1 MLRKE
6 LLLIFLLLVSRQ
18 LFASPPVPALV
29 FQSSM
34 VLPRDKEIPIWGTAS
49 PNSMVSVNFA
59 GQKEKAKADA
69 NGKWLAKLKPIQASK
84 VPATLTI
91 SEGNESLELR
101 DILVGDVWLAAGQS
115 NMEWPLRLE
124 AHAGTELPN
133 ANYPRIR
140 FLNLGYAGQNY
151 PTRAFGKDVLDRY
164 NSKDFFRGSW
174 QVCTPMDARNFSAVA
189 YYFAVNLNQKLD
201 IPVGIIQMAVGGSP
215 TESWISSK
223 AMASDPA
230 LQPILR
236 GDWVTNPVL
245 DAWCQKRAMENIST
259 GLKANE
265 APKDENG
272 PLHPFKPSFLWNYGI
287 KGIIPFPIKGAIWY
301 QGESNSLSLPR
312 VLQHEPLFK
321 LLVSDWRKEWNN
333 GDFPFYYCQLS
344 SIGTEKGYQ
353 CLHWP
358 QFRDSQRRMA
368 TEIPNTG
375 MAVTSDVGHH
385 SDVHPTNK
393 KEVGRRLALC
403 ALAKTYQ
410 KNVPKGGPEPKTI
423 LQKNNSLE
431 ISFDNTLEGL
441 KTADGKTPA
450 SFEIAGE
457 DDVFF
462 KAEVV
467 LEKGTI
473 LLSST
478 KVRNPVSA
486 RYGWKPF
493 SEGNLANSAG
503 LPASTFSL
511 NVRKQ

>member
-6 LLLIFLLLVSRQ
+6 LLLIFVLLVSSQ

-29 FQSSM
+29 FQNSM

-49 PNSMVSVNFA
+49 PNTMVFVDFA

-69 NGKWLAKLKPIQASK
+69 NGKWMVKLKPIQTSK
-84 VPATLTI
+84 TPEILCI
-91 SEGNESLELR
+91 SDGNESLELR

-133 ANYPRIR
+133 TNHPRIR

-174 QVCTPMDARNFSAVA
+174 QTSNPLDARNFSAVA

-215 TESWISSK
+215 TESWISSD
-223 AMASDPA
+223 AMAKDQA
-230 LQPILR
+230 LQPILK
-236 GDWVTNPVL
+236 GDWVKNPVL

-287 KGIIPFPIKGAIWY
+287 KGLIPFPIKGAIWY

-312 VLQHEPLFK
+312 VLQHEQLFK
-321 LLVSDWRKEWNN
+321 LLVSDWRKQWGL
-333 GDFPFYYCQLS
+333 GDFPFYFCQIS
-344 SIGTEKGYQ
+344 SIGTEKGY
-353 CLHWP
+353 LSHHWP
-358 QFRDSQRRMA
+358 EFRDSQRRMA
-368 TEIPNTG
+368 TEMPNTG
-375 MAVTSDVGHH
+375 MAVTSDLGHR

-410 KNVPKGGPEPKTI
+410 KNVPQGGPEPKTI
-423 LQKNNSLE
+423 LQKGNSLE
-431 ISFDNTLEGL
+431 ISFDNTLESL
-441 KTADGKTPA
+441 KTADGKAPI

-457 DDVFF
+457 DGVFF
-462 KAEVV
+462 AAEAV
-467 LEKGTI
+467 LEKATI
-473 LLSST
+473 RLSSP
-478 KVRNPVSA
+478 KVQKPVSV
-486 RYGWKPF
+486 RYGWRPF
-493 SEGNLANSAG
+493 SEGNLINSAG
-503 LPASTFSL
+503 LPASTFYISMD
-511 NVRKQ
+511 

>member
-6 LLLIFLLLVSRQ
+6 LLLLFLLLVSSQ
-18 LFASPPVPALV
+18 LSASPPVPALV
-29 FQSSM
+29 FQTSM

-49 PNSMVSVNFA
+49 PNTMVLVDFA
-59 GQKEKAKADA
+59 GQKEKTKADA

-115 NMEWPLRLE
+115 NMEWPMRLE
-124 AHAGTELPN
+124 AHAGTELPK
-133 ANYPRIR
+133 ANHPQIR

-174 QVCTPMDARNFSAVA
+174 QACNPMDARNFSAVA

-236 GDWVTNPVL
+236 GDWMKNPVL

-259 GLKANE
+259 SLKANE

-321 LLVSDWRKEWNN
+321 LLVSDWRKEWNI

-353 CLHWP
+353 SHHWP
-358 QFRDSQRRMA
+358 EFRDSQRRMA
-368 TEIPNTG
+368 KEIPNTG
-375 MAVTSDVGHH
+375 MAVTSDLGHPT
-385 SDVHPTNK
+385 DVHPTNK

-410 KNVPKGGPEPKTI
+410 KNVPKGGPEPQTI
-423 LQKNNSLE
+423 LQKGNSLE
-431 ISFDNTLEGL
+431 ISFDNSLEVL
-441 KTADGKTPA
+441 KTADGKKPIG
-450 SFEIAGE
+450 FEIAGE
-457 DDVFF
+457 DGVFF
-462 KAEVV
+462 VAEAL
-467 LEKGTI
+467 LEKASI

-478 KVRNPVSA
+478 KVKNPVSA

-493 SEGNLANSAG
+493 SEGNLTNSAG
-503 LPASTFSL
+503 LPASTFLISM
-511 NVRKQ
+511 N

>member
-6 LLLIFLLLVSRQ
+6 LLLIFLLLVSSQ

-49 PNSMVSVNFA
+49 PNTMVFVDFA

-69 NGKWLAKLKPIQASK
+69 NGKWMVKLKPIQTSK
-84 VPATLTI
+84 TPEILCI
-91 SEGNESLELR
+91 SDGNESLELR

-133 ANYPRIR
+133 TNHPRIR

-174 QVCTPMDARNFSAVA
+174 QTCNPLDARNFSAVA

-215 TESWISSK
+215 TESWISSD
-223 AMASDPA
+223 AMAKDQA
-230 LQPILR
+230 LQPILK
-236 GDWVTNPVL
+236 GDWVKNPVL

-287 KGIIPFPIKGAIWY
+287 KGLIPFPIKGAIWY

-312 VLQHEPLFK
+312 VLQHEQLFK
-321 LLVSDWRKEWNN
+321 LLVSDWRKQWGL
-333 GDFPFYYCQLS
+333 GDFPFYFCQIS
-344 SIGTEKGYQ
+344 SIGTEKGY
-353 CLHWP
+353 LSHHWP
-358 QFRDSQRRMA
+358 EFRDSQRRMA
-368 TEIPNTG
+368 TEMPNTG
-375 MAVTSDVGHH
+375 MAVTSDLGHR

-410 KNVPKGGPEPKTI
+410 KNVPQGGPEPKTI
-423 LQKNNSLE
+423 LQKGNSLE
-431 ISFDNTLEGL
+431 ISFDKTLESL
-441 KTADGKTPA
+441 KTADGKKPA

-457 DDVFF
+457 DGVFF
-462 KAEVV
+462 AAEAV
-467 LEKGTI
+467 LEKATI
-473 LLSST
+473 RLSSP
-478 KVRNPVSA
+478 KVQKPVSV
-486 RYGWKPF
+486 RYGWRPF
-493 SEGNLANSAG
+493 SEGNLINSAG
-503 LPASTFSL
+503 LPASTFYISMD
-511 NVRKQ
+511 

>member
-6 LLLIFLLLVSRQ
+6 LLLIFLLLVSSQ

-29 FQSSM
+29 FQTSM

-49 PNSMVSVNFA
+49 PNTMVFVDFA
-59 GQKEKAKADA
+59 GQKEKTKADA

-115 NMEWPLRLE
+115 NMEWPMRLE
-124 AHAGTELPN
+124 AHAGTELPK
-133 ANYPRIR
+133 ANNPQIR

-174 QVCTPMDARNFSAVA
+174 QACNPMDARNFSAVA

-236 GDWVTNPVL
+236 GDWMKNPVL

-259 GLKANE
+259 SLKANE

-333 GDFPFYYCQLS
+333 GSFPFYYCQLS

-353 CLHWP
+353 SHHWP
-358 QFRDSQRRMA
+358 EFRDSQRRMA
-368 TEIPNTG
+368 KEIPNTG
-375 MAVTSDVGHH
+375 MAVTSDLGHPT
-385 SDVHPTNK
+385 DVHPTNK

-410 KNVPKGGPEPKTI
+410 KNVPKGGPEPQTI
-423 LQKNNSLE
+423 LQKGNSLE
-431 ISFDNTLEGL
+431 IAFDNSLEGL
-441 KTADGKTPA
+441 KTADGKKPIG
-450 SFEIAGE
+450 FEIAGE
-457 DDVFF
+457 DGVFF
-462 KAEVV
+462 VAEAL
-467 LEKGTI
+467 LEKASI

-478 KVRNPVSA
+478 KVKNPVSA

-493 SEGNLANSAG
+493 SEGNLTNSAG
-503 LPASTFSL
+503 LPASTFLISM
-511 NVRKQ
+511 N

>member
-6 LLLIFLLLVSRQ
+6 LLLIFVLLVSSQ

-29 FQSSM
+29 FQNSM

-49 PNSMVSVNFA
+49 PNTMVFVDFA

-69 NGKWLAKLKPIQASK
+69 NGKWMVKLKPIQTSK
-84 VPATLTI
+84 TPEILCI
-91 SEGNESLELR
+91 SDGNESLELR

-174 QVCTPMDARNFSAVA
+174 QTSNPLDARNFSAVA

-215 TESWISSK
+215 TESWISSD
-223 AMASDPA
+223 AMAKDQA
-230 LQPILR
+230 LQPILK
-236 GDWVTNPVL
+236 GDWVKNPVL

-287 KGIIPFPIKGAIWY
+287 KGLIPFPIKGAIWY

-312 VLQHEPLFK
+312 VLQHEQLFK
-321 LLVSDWRKEWNN
+321 LLVSDWRKQWGL
-333 GDFPFYYCQLS
+333 GDFPFYFCQIS
-344 SIGTEKGYQ
+344 SIGTEKGY
-353 CLHWP
+353 LSHHWP
-358 QFRDSQRRMA
+358 EFRDSQRRMA
-368 TEIPNTG
+368 TEMPNTG
-375 MAVTSDVGHH
+375 MAVTSDLGHR

-410 KNVPKGGPEPKTI
+410 KNVPQGGPEPKTI
-423 LQKNNSLE
+423 LQKGNSLE
-431 ISFDNTLEGL
+431 ISFDNTLESL
-441 KTADGKTPA
+441 KTADGKAPI

-457 DDVFF
+457 DGVFF
-462 KAEVV
+462 AAEAV
-467 LEKGTI
+467 LEKATI
-473 LLSST
+473 RLSSP
-478 KVRNPVSA
+478 KVQKPVSV
-486 RYGWKPF
+486 RYGWRPF
-493 SEGNLANSAG
+493 SEGNLINSAG
-503 LPASTFSL
+503 LPASTFYISMD
-511 NVRKQ
+511 

>member
-6 LLLIFLLLVSRQ
+6 LLLIFVLLVSSQ

-29 FQSSM
+29 FQNSM

-49 PNSMVSVNFA
+49 PNTMVFVDFA

-69 NGKWLAKLKPIQASK
+69 NGKWMVKLKPIQTSK
-84 VPATLTI
+84 TPEILCI
-91 SEGNESLELR
+91 SDGNESLELR

-133 ANYPRIR
+133 TNHPRIR

-174 QVCTPMDARNFSAVA
+174 QTCNPLDARNFSAVA

-215 TESWISSK
+215 TESWISSD
-223 AMASDPA
+223 AMAKDQA
-230 LQPILR
+230 LQPILK
-236 GDWVTNPVL
+236 GDWVKNPVL

-287 KGIIPFPIKGAIWY
+287 KGLIPFPIKGAIWY

-312 VLQHEPLFK
+312 VLQHEQLFK
-321 LLVSDWRKEWNN
+321 LLVSDWRKQWGL
-333 GDFPFYYCQLS
+333 GDFPFYFCQIS
-344 SIGTEKGYQ
+344 SIGTEKGY
-353 CLHWP
+353 LSHHWP
-358 QFRDSQRRMA
+358 EFRDSQRRMA
-368 TEIPNTG
+368 TEMPNTG
-375 MAVTSDVGHH
+375 MAVTSDLGHR

-410 KNVPKGGPEPKTI
+410 KNVPQGGPEPKTI
-423 LQKNNSLE
+423 LQKGNSLE
-431 ISFDNTLEGL
+431 ISFDNTLESL
-441 KTADGKTPA
+441 KTADGKAPI

-457 DDVFF
+457 DGVFF
-462 KAEVV
+462 AAEAV
-467 LEKGTI
+467 LEKATI
-473 LLSST
+473 RLSSP
-478 KVRNPVSA
+478 KVQKPVSV
-486 RYGWKPF
+486 RYGWRPF
-493 SEGNLANSAG
+493 SEGNLINSAG
-503 LPASTFSL
+503 LPASTFYISMD
-511 NVRKQ
+511 